1 MKILGIQLGHNSTV
15 ALLEEG
21 KITCAVSEE
30 KFDNIKN
37 SSNFPSRSIRM
48 DFIYHLIKKFSWP
61 IKDYPL

>member
-30 KFDNIKN
+30 KFD
-37 SSNFPSRSIRM
+37 
-48 DFIYHLIKKFSWP
+48 D
-61 IKDYPL
+61 